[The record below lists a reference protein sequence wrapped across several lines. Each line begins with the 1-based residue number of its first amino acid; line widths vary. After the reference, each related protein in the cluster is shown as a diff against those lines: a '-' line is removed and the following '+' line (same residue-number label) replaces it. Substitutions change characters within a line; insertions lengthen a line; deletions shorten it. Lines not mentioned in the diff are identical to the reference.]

1 MVAERDPEIAV
12 TEGGLRVLWARHRAL
27 THQRIVNRI
36 ERDQN
41 EQAAQDIAQRH
52 LELLTAQHAIEQD
65 LALVEQ
71 DLVEAFLAHP
81 IPEEVFS

>member
-36 ERDQN
+36 ETDRN
-41 EQAAQDIAQRH
+41 AQAAKDIETRRF
-52 LELLTAQHAIEQD
+52 ELLSAQHAIEQD

-81 IPEEVFS
+81 IPEEAFS